1 MNLEALNAEQRKAVV
16 HDRGPL
22 LIVAG
27 AGTGKTT
34 VLTQRYAWLILEKK
48 LAPDNLLAL
57 TFTDKAA
64 EEMENRVLQL
74 LPNGTYDFWISTF
87 HSFCQRILERHALEI
102 GLPNDFKILN
112 ETDGWLL
119 LKRHINELPLDHYRP
134 LGNPVKFLSAL
145 IRHFSRAKDEGVT
158 AERYQEFAQNCI
170 LDGDS
175 EVVDG
180 ERKKL
185 KELADCYFAYQRIL
199 REEGCLDFGDLIVE
213 TLRVLRERP
222 AILDHYRKRFKYI
235 LIDEF
240 QDTNWAQY
248 EMVKLLAGDEKNI
261 TVVGDD
267 DQAIYKFRGASLA
280 NILQFRDDFPDTAT
294 VALTDNYRSTQNIL
308 DHAYGF
314 IKNNDPYRLEVKLSD
329 EGISKALRSF
339 LDKTGTVNARWYPTL
354 EDEAASVIDEII
366 KKKDVRQDLSWND
379 FAILVRSNE
388 SATPFIN
395 ELDNCGVPYCFYA
408 LRGLYAKPSVLDLTA
423 FFSVCI
429 KPFEST
435 AVWRTV
441 TAPCFDFTNAEA
453 AELLHLANQN
463 SLNLWKTLE
472 RAAMYAEALGQA
484 GVEKA
489 AKFVKL
495 FNELQAEARRAT
507 PLKMLHSVLEKTGYL
522 HYLLQGDE
530 AKKIESLNILKAFEQ
545 RLKRYETAAREPT
558 LKNFLEEFQL
568 EIDSGE
574 KGELKGDPEAGPEQ
588 VKVMTVHTSK
598 GLEFSYVYVVSLVD
612 QRFPTRE
619 RSDAIMLPDGLVN
632 ERLPEGDT
640 HLEEERRLM
649 YVAMTRAKE
658 YLTLTG
664 AANYGG
670 SRPKKP
676 SVFFQEIGLQP
687 EDMAVQG
694 SQIRTAGENKNM
706 AAFKHEE
713 KDLFKLKRRFS
724 FTQLAA
730 FNKCPLQYKFAHL
743 YRIPILGSYNRSF
756 GQAMHLA
763 LHDILQL
770 HLDRLAAKQGSLFAA
785 PPEIAPEDETTGFK
799 VTIDEALEI
808 YELRWHQ
815 NDYWYP
821 SEKAYED
828 HYKEGRAAVRRMCEA
843 WQVAVPAVKYLE
855 LPFEWKAGEHSLKGS
870 IDRIDELDGGGIAIY
885 DYKTGQAKAG
895 DKLVSS
901 DKEQLHIYQLAV
913 EGRGLSVKKLCYVYV
928 RSGLEVEVELLQ
940 GEKRGD
946 FILNKQ
952 RQMDEILS
960 SDFAP
965 SPSTFICK
973 YCDFRN
979 ICEFRK
985 L

>member
-1 MNLEALNAEQRKAVV
+1 MNLEALNEEQRKAVM

-34 VLTQRYAWLILEKK
+34 VLTQRYAWLLLEKK
-48 LAPDNLLAL
+48 LAPDNVLAL

-119 LKRHINELPLDHYRP
+119 LRRRINELPLDHYRP

-145 IRHFSRAKDEGVT
+145 TRHFSRAKDEGIT
-158 AERYQEFAQNCI
+158 AEQYQEFAQNCI
-170 LDGDS
+170 LDGDN

-199 REEGCLDFGDLIVE
+199 REEGRLDFGDLIME
-213 TLRVLRERP
+213 TLRILRERP
-222 AILDHYRKRFKYI
+222 AILDHYRKLFKYI
-235 LIDEF
+235 LLDEF

-248 EMVKLLAGDEKNI
+248 ELVKLLAGDEKNI

-280 NILQFRDDFPDTAT
+280 NILQFRDDFPETVT

-308 DHAYGF
+308 DYAYGF
-314 IKNNDPYRLEVKLSD
+314 IKNNDPYRLEVKLSG

-339 LDKTGTVNARWYPTL
+339 LDKTGIVSARWYPTL
-354 EDEAASVIDEII
+354 EDETASVIDEII
-366 KKKDVRQDLSWND
+366 KKKDARQDLSWND

-388 SATPFIN
+388 SAMPFIN
-395 ELDNCGVPYCFYA
+395 ELENRGVPYCFYA

-423 FFSVCI
+423 FFNVCI

-435 AVWRTV
+435 AVWRAI

-463 SLNLWKTLE
+463 SLHLWKILE
-472 RAAMYAEALGQA
+472 RAALHAEALGQA

-489 AKFVKL
+489 AKFVRL
-495 FNELQAEARRAT
+495 FNELQAEARRAA

-522 HYLLQGDE
+522 NYLLQGDE
-530 AKKIESLNILKAFEQ
+530 AQKIESLNILKAFEQ
-545 RLKRYETAAREPT
+545 RLKRYETAAQEPT

-574 KGELKGDPEAGPEQ
+574 KGELKGDPEDGPDQ

-598 GLEFSYVYVVSLVD
+598 GLEFSFVYVVSLVD

-619 RSDAIMLPDGLVN
+619 RGDAIMLPIGLVN

-658 YLTLTG
+658 CLTLTG

-687 EDMAVQG
+687 EEMEAQA
-694 SQIRTAGENKNM
+694 SQIGTACGNKNKV
-706 AAFKHEE
+706 AFKHEE

-730 FNKCPLQYKFAHL
+730 FAKCPLQYKFAHL

-756 GQAMHLA
+756 GQAMHLT
-763 LHDILQL
+763 LHDILQC
-770 HLDRLAAKQGSLFAA
+770 HFDRISAKQGKLFAA
-785 PPEIAPEDETTGFK
+785 APAAESPEQEQGFK
-799 VTIDEALEI
+799 VSIDEALEI
-808 YELRWHQ
+808 FENRWHQ

-821 SEKAYED
+821 SEKLYRD
-828 HYKEGRAAVRRMCEA
+828 HYDEGRAAVKRMCEA
-843 WQVAVPAVKYLE
+843 WLAKAPAVKYLE

-870 IDRIDELDGGGIAIY
+870 IDRIDELEGGAVAIY

-895 DKLVSS
+895 DKLDSA
-901 DKEQLHIYQLAV
+901 DKEQLHIYQLAM
-913 EGRGLSVKKLCYVYV
+913 EDRGLCVKKLCYIYV
-928 RSGLEVEVELLQ
+928 RSGLGVEVELLQ
-940 GEKRGD
+940 GEKRAE
-946 FILNKQ
+946 FILHKQ
-952 RQMDEILS
+952 RQMEEILS
-960 SDFAP
+960 SDFLP

-973 YCDFRN
+973 HCDFRN
-979 ICEFRK
+979 ICEYRK